1 MRSRSRETSEN
12 DASTAASRATYE
24 RIARFYDL
32 VDLPFEYARYRH
44 LRPLLF
50 DGLGGRI
57 LDAGVGTGRN
67 MPYYPPGSKVV
78 GIDIS
83 PAMLR
88 IAGRRC
94 RQSPAVIHLRVMD
107 VTRLDFPDA
116 TFDSAVASFLF
127 CTLPEELHV
136 PALMELSRVL
146 KPGGR
151 LRLLDYR
158 RPSRGLRL
166 LLTKLWEPW
175 AKWAFG
181 ASFDRDPEKYFAQA
195 GLTMIRKTFVVDDLI
210 AMVEATHQRGLDAR
224 STAPLLSGA
233 TESSC
238 RLEGELQR

>member
-1 MRSRSRETSEN
+1 VRTQSRETSTTN
-12 DASTAASRATYE
+12 ASNAAPRATYE

-32 VDLPFEYARYRH
+32 LDLPFEYSRYRH

-50 DGLGGRI
+50 VGLGGQI

-67 MPYYPPGSKVV
+67 MLYYPPGSDVV
-78 GIDIS
+78 GIDNS

-94 RQSPAVIHLRVMD
+94 AQSPALVRLREMN

-127 CTLPEELHV
+127 CTLPEELQA
-136 PALMELSRVL
+136 PALKELSRVL
-146 KPGGR
+146 KPGGI

-166 LLTKLWEPW
+166 LLTKIWEPW
-175 AKWAFG
+175 TKWAFG
-181 ASFDRDPEKYFAQA
+181 ASFDHHPERYFAQA
-195 GLTMIRKTFVVDDLI
+195 GLTMIRKTFVVDELI
-210 AMVEATHQRGLDAR
+210 AMMEVKHRPGEGAGSNA
-224 STAPLLSGA
+224 LLSNTA
-233 TESSC
+233 ADQKES
-238 RLEGELQR
+238 